1 MAGLRLLR
9 LAGQKI
15 LDNNYDLFYVKT
27 MRPLLIILLSVGLL
41 WLRSSF
47 GKFTGGTFVNSLGA
61 TLTKTAEKNPYPWF
75 KDFLTSVAIPN
86 AQVFG
91 LLVLW
96 GEILSAVAITVG
108 AIMLL
113 MNSHPNKFVSLVLVA
128 GLAGGALLNI
138 VFWLGFGYTSPS
150 TESLNLLMAVV
161 QIIGIFFVMQQFAKG

>member
-1 MAGLRLLR
+1 
-9 LAGQKI
+9 
-15 LDNNYDLFYVKT
+15 

-75 KDFLTSVAIPN
+75 KQFLTSVAIPN
-86 AQVFG
+86 SQVFG
-91 LLVLW
+91 QMVLW
-96 GEILSAVAITVG
+96 GEFLSAVAITIG

-113 MNSHPNKFVSLVLVA
+113 INPHPNKFMVLVLIA
-128 GLAGGALLNI
+128 GLAVGVLLNI

-150 TESLNLLMAVV
+150 TDSLNLLMAVV
-161 QIIGIFFVMQQFAKG
+161 QIVGLIFLMQQFAKA